1 MGRTSVPN
9 SSLSTP
15 RDEPPPII
23 IDIYGDE
30 YTYSLR
36 QYKNKTEC
44 VFVSFFFVCF
54 FVFVL
59 FCFLWG
65 EVISPKTI
73 FNVLKLD

>member
-9 SSLSTP
+9 LSLTTP

-23 IDIYGDE
+23 IYIYGDE

-44 VFVSFFFVCF
+44 VFVS
-54 FVFVL
+54 L
-59 FCFLWG
+59 FCFCFGLFFVG
-65 EVISPKTI
+65 GGHFPQNN
-73 FNVLKLD
+73 F